1 MGAGGFQRA
10 SDVIRLAHISKK
22 SMVCDPWRGAS
33 RGELPDRDPG
43 REELSWGRS
52 TAGLAES
59 MLSLG
64 LRRPTVDPDL

>member
-1 MGAGGFQRA
+1 MG
-10 SDVIRLAHISKK
+10 V
-22 SMVCDPWRGAS
+22 
-33 RGELPDRDPG
+33 LPDREPG

-64 LRRPTVDPDL
+64 LWSPAVEPDLWGVDEPDLKPTASTMSSEDVGRGGQNET